1 MKKVITY
8 LLLFLLACFVEGS
21 LTVVRMYLGFPYS
34 IVIGFF
40 IFFLVAYSCLKLSK
54 SVKPNITLVMLFS
67 GVSALLL
74 PPRFIDFQES
84 AVSFPDYIFH
94 SLGLITGYVFY
105 VMKSSKKWLV
115 AGLAM
120 ASTLFMFFK
129 GYSMWLHKL
138 NYDNYTG
145 RYFARLPGFTAEDGQ
160 GNIVSNVTIAGKL
173 VLMDVWHTR
182 CGACF
187 KKFPALNELYLK
199 YKNNEKVK
207 IYAVNYPNE
216 SDRPAQ
222 AFEMIT
228 KRGYSFPVA
237 KLKTVSIVDSL
248 SVSVFPTTFVVNEKG
263 YVVFKGSL
271 ENGAKSLE
279 RSINNLAH

>member
-1 MKKVITY
+1 MKKVLTCF
-8 LLLFLLACFVEGS
+8 LFIILACLVEAS
-21 LTVVRMYLGFPYS
+21 LTPVRAFLGFSYS
-34 IVIGFF
+34 ILIGFVL
-40 IFFLVAYSCLKLSK
+40 FFLGSYSCFKLSK
-54 SVKPNITLVMLFS
+54 SVKPYIILVMLFS
-67 GVSALLL
+67 GVSALHL

-94 SLGLITGYVFY
+94 SLGLVTGYAFY
-105 VMKSSKKWLV
+105 VMKSSNKWLV

-120 ASTLFMFFK
+120 ALTLFMFFK

-160 GNIVSNVTIAGKL
+160 GNIVSNVSIAGKL

-199 YKNNEKVK
+199 YKDNQKVK

-216 SDRPAQ
+216 SDRPTQ

-237 KLKTVSIVDSL
+237 KLKTVSMLDSL

-271 ENGAKSLE
+271 ENGVKSLE
-279 RSINNLAH
+279 KSINNLAH